1 LPLYSK
7 PIFENNNLIKMS
19 VRFQRIDKN
28 GNGLHTKDE
37 MISAHSDRIAQ
48 IFMNFD
54 KNGDIK

>member
-1 LPLYSK
+1 
-7 PIFENNNLIKMS
+7 MS

-37 MISAHSDRIAQ
+37 MISAHSDRIDQ